1 MNCSPHDN
9 PAADAEALLL
19 RQANAD
25 ARALLRE
32 VLQALRPVLRDEFLM
47 EETPFEVWMPMESAV
62 ETIGAAL
69 GRLEATNP
77 SKGSQIDPTAEGPTH
92 RQGQF
97 LAYICEYM
105 RQNSAGL
112 APTHAAMQRFFGLTA
127 PSVNSMLIRLEQR
140 GFIRRTPRVARGIE
154 ISIDSALIPPLEQ
167 PFKF

>member
-1 MNCSPHDN
+1 MNRTPDESPR
-9 PAADAEALLL
+9 ADAETLRV
-19 RQANAD
+19 RQANVD
-25 ARALLRE
+25 ARALLCK
-32 VLQALRPVLRDEFLM
+32 ALHDLLPVLRDENLM
-47 EETPFEVWMPMESAV
+47 EETPIEVWMPMESAV
-62 ETIGAAL
+62 ETIRAAL
-69 GRLEATNP
+69 GRLEAIGPPKGPQIEP
-77 SKGSQIDPTAEGPTH
+77 SAEGPTH

-140 GFIRRTPRVARGIE
+140 GFIRRTPRVARAIA
-154 ISIDSALIPPLEQ
+154 ISIDPDLIPPLEQ

>member
-1 MNCSPHDN
+1 MNRSPHEN

-25 ARALLRE
+25 ARALAARGSPRT
-32 VLQALRPVLRDEFLM
+32 ASRPADQYLM
-47 EETPFEVWMPMESAV
+47 ERDAIEVWMPMASAV
-62 ETIGAAL
+62 ETIRAAL
-69 GRLEATNP
+69 GRLEATSP
-77 SKGSQIDPTAEGPTH
+77 SKGSQIDPSVEGPTH

-105 RQNSAGL
+105 SQNSAGL

-140 GFIRRTPRVARGIE
+140 GFIRRTPRVAKGIE
-154 ISIDSALIPPLEQ
+154 ISIDPALIPPLEQ